1 MTFGEKLFSLRK
13 SQKLSQ
19 EELSEKLGVTR
30 QAVSRWENGETMP
43 DSPNLLEICNLF
55 GVSADYLLR
64 DDIAAQKTEPDKTE
78 PKAEKKNKIFLFYIF
93 GLLGMAA
100 LLYIIA
106 LSDLDILY
114 WIAGTVFLAAGIFT
128 SVLYLKGKI
137 PENVKSPLYLIAS
150 VLFFVAAAIG
160 ISSGTNSFLLL
171 GLLEILVGIILLVI
185 YIHK

>member
-64 DDIAAQKTEPDKTE
+64 DDITMQKTE

-93 GLLGMAA
+93 GLFGMAV

-106 LSDLDILY
+106 LSELDILY
-114 WIAGTVFLAAGIFT
+114 WIAGTVFLSAGIFT
-128 SVLYLKGKI
+128 SALYLKGKI
-137 PENVKSPLYLIAS
+137 PKNVKSPLYLIAS

-160 ISSGTNSFLLL
+160 ISSGMNSFLLL